1 MKPHHLHLS
10 RVRQFRQLIADHG
23 LLDLPKRKN
32 VFIRL
37 CGSIMSQQLSVKVAA
52 VIYKRFL
59 ELYEREEPT
68 PQQVIDTPDTTLRGI
83 GLSNAKVAYVKNVA
97 HFAIEKG
104 MDDKVLEK
112 MDSEAVID
120 YLVEIKG
127 VGRWTVEMLLMFTL
141 GRKDLFALDDLGI
154 QNAMIGLFK
163 LDRSNKKKFYGDME
177 RISQDWAPYRTY
189 ACLYLWRWKDEGKMK
204 NEKLKIKNPKK
215 ATPLKTKSVSRKAKK
230 VSRKGANAA
239 SLKAKSVSRKGASA
253 VSLETKSVSRKAKKN
268 SRKGAK

>member
-1 MKPHHLHLS
+1 MATSAIASVKMKPHHLHLS

-68 PQQVIDTPDTTLRGI
+68 PQQVLDTPDTTLRGI

-97 HFAIEKG
+97 RFAIEKG

-141 GRKDLFALDDLGI
+141 GREDLFALDDLGI
-154 QNAMIGLFK
+154 QNAMIALFK

-177 RISQDWAPYRTY
+177 RISQDWVPYRTY
-189 ACLYLWRWKDEGKMK
+189 ACLYLWRWKDEGKIK
-204 NEKLKIKNPKK
+204 TLKKGASKKLK
-215 ATPLKTKSVSRKAKK
+215 
-230 VSRKGANAA
+230 
-239 SLKAKSVSRKGASA
+239 VSRKGASA
-253 VSLETKSVSRKAKKN
+253 VSLKTKSVSPKRAKKIT
-268 SRKGAK
+268 KGAKGR

>member
-1 MKPHHLHLS
+1 
-10 RVRQFRQLIADHG
+10 RQFRQLIADHG

-68 PQQVIDTPDTTLRGI
+68 PQQVLDTPDTTLRGI

-97 HFAIEKG
+97 RFAIEKG
-104 MDDKVLEK
+104 MDDKVLKK

-141 GRKDLFALDDLGI
+141 GREDLFALDDLGI

-163 LDRSNKKKFYGDME
+163 LDRSNKKKFYADME
-177 RISQDWAPYRTY
+177 RVSLDWAPYRTY
-189 ACLYLWRWKDEGKMK
+189 ACLYLWRWKDNAPEV
-204 NEKLKIKNPKK
+204 KIKNPKK
-215 ATPLKTKSVSRKAKK
+215 AVAPKTKSVSPKDEEGFTQRRKVK
-230 VSRKGANAA
+230 RKGANA
-239 SLKAKSVSRKGASA
+239 VSPK
-253 VSLETKSVSRKAKKN
+253 TKSVSP
-268 SRKGAK
+268 KGAKKTTKTEKKSKMKN